1 MRETFAARM
10 PAVLRE
16 QPQFRLLFWGQL
28 LSLIGD
34 RVTFVAMPFAVLA
47 AGGGTKE
54 VGLVA
59 AATAAPFLVFSL
71 AAGVWADRIDRRT
84 IMIVSDVTRLLCQ
97 ALAGGLLVAGVAEPW
112 QLAVIG
118 LVYGSADAFFAPAVY
133 GLLPQIVS
141 PAHLQS
147 ANALRGLSMSAG
159 MVVGPASAGLLVA
172 AFGAGGALLADAA
185 TFAVSVACLWRL
197 RPATIERAE
206 AGAGEAGDEPL
217 GEASDF
223 LAGLRGG
230 WREVRAR
237 SWVWAMLLGLAVYH
251 VIVLPS
257 VFVLGPVLAD
267 RELGGAGAWAAITVG
282 FGAGSILGQL
292 LLLRFRPARPV
303 FVSALCLI
311 GASCQAGIIGSG
323 LSVPAIA
330 VLEAVSA
337 ICVQF
342 YFTLWETS
350 IQEQVPEH
358 AVSRVGSYDLLV
370 STGLLPVG
378 ALVVG
383 PIADAGGLHDSLRL
397 MSLIGIAVAVAILA
411 VPSVRHLR
419 RPLPGVVPP

>member
-1 MRETFAARM
+1 MRAALGARL

-16 QPQFRLLFWGQL
+16 QPQFRLLFWGQV
-28 LSLIGD
+28 LSMIGD

-59 AATAAPFLVFSL
+59 ASTTVPFLVFSL
-71 AAGVWADRIDRRT
+71 VAGVWADRIDRRT
-84 IMIVSDVTRLLCQ
+84 IMIASDVTRLLCQ
-97 ALAGGLLVAGVAEPW
+97 AVAGGLLVAGIAEPW
-112 QLAVIG
+112 HLAVIG
-118 LVYGSADAFFAPAVY
+118 LVYGTGDAFFAPAMY

-159 MVVGPASAGLLVA
+159 MVVGPATAGILVA
-172 AFGAGGALLADAA
+172 LIGAGGALLADAV
-185 TFAVSVACLWRL
+185 TFAISVVFLARL
-197 RPATIERAE
+197 RPSTVERAE
-206 AGAGEAGDEPL
+206 AGEP
-217 GEASDF
+217 DF
-223 LAGLRGG
+223 LTGLREG
-230 WREVRAR
+230 WREVRSR

-251 VIVLPS
+251 VVVLPS

-267 RELGGAGAWAAITVG
+267 RELGGASAWAAITVG
-282 FGAGSILGQL
+282 FGVGSVLGQL
-292 LLLRFRPARPV
+292 LLLRWRPTRAI
-303 FVSALCLI
+303 FASAAALI

-323 LSVPAIA
+323 LPVPAIA
-330 VLEAVSA
+330 ALEALTAV
-337 ICVQF
+337 CVQI

-383 PIADAGGLHDSLRL
+383 PIADAAGLHSSLYL
-397 MSLIGIAVAVAILA
+397 MSAIGIAVAVAILA
-411 VPSVRHLR
+411 VPSVRHLQ
-419 RPLPGVVPP
+419 RPPPAAPT

>member
-1 MRETFAARM
+1 MRTALAARM

-16 QPQFRLLFWGQL
+16 QPQFRLLFWGQA
-28 LSLIGD
+28 LSIIGD

-71 AAGVWADRIDRRT
+71 VAGVWADRIDRRT
-84 IMIVSDVTRLLCQ
+84 IMIVSDVARMLCQ
-97 ALAGGLLVAGVAEPW
+97 ALAGALLIAGVAEPW
-112 QLAVIG
+112 HLALIA
-118 LVYGSADAFFAPAVY
+118 LAYGSADAFFAPAMY

-141 PAHLQS
+141 TAHLQS

-159 MVVGPASAGLLVA
+159 MVIGPAMAGVLVA
-172 AFGAGGALLADAA
+172 VVGAGGALLADSL

-197 RPATIERAE
+197 KPSTVERAE
-206 AGAGEAGDEPL
+206 AGEP
-217 GEASDF
+217 DF
-223 LAGLRGG
+223 LTGLRDG

-251 VIVLPS
+251 VVVLPS
-257 VFVLGPVLAD
+257 VFVLGPVLSE
-267 RELGGAGAWAAITVG
+267 RELGGAGAWALITVG
-282 FGAGSILGQL
+282 FGTGSIAGQV
-292 LLLRFRPARPV
+292 LLLRFRPSRPV
-303 FVSALCLI
+303 FVSAACLI
-311 GASCQAGIIGSG
+311 GASCQAAIIGSG
-323 LSVPAIA
+323 LPVPAIA
-330 VLEAVSA
+330 ALEALTAV
-337 ICVQF
+337 CVQF

-350 IQEQVPEH
+350 IQEQVPER

-378 ALVVG
+378 AVVVG
-383 PIADAGGLHDSLRL
+383 PIAEAAGLHHSLRL
-397 MSLIGIAVAVAILA
+397 MSLIGIVVAVAILA

-419 RPLPGVVPP
+419 RPPLSAPT

>member
-1 MRETFAARM
+1 MRESIAARM

-16 QPQFRLLFWGQL
+16 QPQFRLLFWGQV
-28 LSLIGD
+28 LSMIGD

-59 AATAAPFLVFSL
+59 GAQTLPFLLFSL

-84 IMIVSDVTRLLCQ
+84 IMIVSDVARLVCQ
-97 ALAGGLLVAGVAEPW
+97 AVAGGLLVAGVAEPW

-118 LVYGSADAFFAPAVY
+118 LVYGSADAFFAPAMY

-141 PAHLQS
+141 TAHLQS

-159 MVVGPASAGLLVA
+159 MVIGPTIAGILVA
-172 AFGAGGALLADAA
+172 TVGAGGALLADSG

-197 RPATIERAE
+197 RPSTVDRVE
-206 AGAGEAGDEPL
+206 AGEPN
-217 GEASDF
+217 F
-223 LAGLRGG
+223 LTGLREG

-237 SWVWAMLLGLAVYH
+237 SWVWAMLVGLAVYH

-282 FGAGSILGQL
+282 FGAGSIAGQA
-292 LLLRFRPARPV
+292 LLLRIRPARPV
-303 FVSALCLI
+303 FVSAACLI
-311 GASCQAGIIGSG
+311 GASCQAAIIGSG
-323 LSVPAIA
+323 LPVWAIA
-330 VLEAVSA
+330 LLEALSGV
-337 ICVQF
+337 CVQF

-350 IQEQVPEH
+350 IQEQVPER

-378 ALVVG
+378 AVIVG
-383 PIADAGGLHDSLRL
+383 PIADAAGLHHSLRL
-397 MSLIGIAVAVAILA
+397 MSLIGIVVAVAILA

-419 RPLPGVVPP
+419 RPAAAALP